1 MNQQIV
7 DQLAKDI
14 LSLIGKEQT
23 PQQNIGTRATKL
35 IQEFIQKPGVGDSLA
50 KLDISKKVRLWGS
63 QGSGMQILLHG
74 ADTPKRGSPHDH
86 GQSWALYFQVS
97 GVTEMS
103 TYQRIS
109 GAPGRPGR
117 AVLEKTDQTD
127 LTPGNAMFFGPLVIH
142 STQHSAPPA
151 RWIRVTGTD
160 LDYVERLRF
169 SIERKEAVIEQ
180 KYS

>member
-14 LSLIGKEQT
+14 LSLTEKEE
-23 PQQNIGTRATKL
+23 PSQQNIGIRGTEL
-35 IQEFIQKPGVGDSLA
+35 IQEFIQKPGVEDSLA
-50 KLDISKKVRLWGS
+50 KLDIRKKVRLWGS
-63 QGSGMQILLHG
+63 QGSGIQILLHG

-86 GQSWALYFQVS
+86 GRSWALYFQVS

-103 TYQRIS
+103 TYNRIS
-109 GAPGRPGR
+109 GVPGRPGR

-142 STQHSAPPA
+142 STQHPAPPA

-169 SIERKEAVIEQ
+169 SIERQEAVIEK

>member
-14 LSLIGKEQT
+14 LSLTEKEE
-23 PQQNIGTRATKL
+23 PSQQNIGIRGTEL
-35 IQEFIQKPGVGDSLA
+35 IQEFIQKPGVEDSLA
-50 KLDISKKVRLWGS
+50 ELDIRKKVRLWGS
-63 QGSGMQILLHG
+63 QGSGIQILLHG

-103 TYQRIS
+103 TYNRIS
-109 GAPGRPGR
+109 GVPGRPGR

-169 SIERKEAVIEQ
+169 SIERQEAVIE
-180 KYS
+180 KKNS

>member
-7 DQLAKDI
+7 DQLGKDI
-14 LSLIGKEQT
+14 LSLTEKEE
-23 PQQNIGTRATKL
+23 PSQQNIGIRGTEL
-35 IQEFIQKPGVGDSLA
+35 IQNFIQKPGVGDSLA
-50 KLDISKKVRLWGS
+50 KLDIRKKVRLWGS
-63 QGSGMQILLHG
+63 QGSGIQILLHG

-103 TYQRIS
+103 TYNRIS
-109 GAPGRPGR
+109 GVPGQPGR
-117 AVLEKTDQTD
+117 ALLETTDQTD

-169 SIERKEAVIEQ
+169 SIERREAVIEK

>member
-14 LSLIGKEQT
+14 LSLTEKEE
-23 PQQNIGTRATKL
+23 PSQQNIGIRGTEL
-35 IQEFIQKPGVGDSLA
+35 IQEFIQKPGVEDSLA
-50 KLDISKKVRLWGS
+50 KLDIRKKVRLWGS
-63 QGSGMQILLHG
+63 QGSGIQILLHG

-86 GQSWALYFQVS
+86 GRSWALYFQVS

-103 TYQRIS
+103 TYHRIS
-109 GAPGRPGR
+109 GVSGRPGR

-142 STQHSAPPA
+142 STQHPAPPA

-169 SIERKEAVIEQ
+169 SIERQEAVIEK

>member
-14 LSLIGKEQT
+14 LSLTEKEE
-23 PQQNIGTRATKL
+23 PSQQNIGIRGTEL
-35 IQEFIQKPGVGDSLA
+35 IQEFIQKPGVEDSLA
-50 KLDISKKVRLWGS
+50 KLDIRKKVRLWGS
-63 QGSGMQILLHG
+63 QGSGIQILLHG

-103 TYQRIS
+103 TYNRIS
-109 GAPGRPGR
+109 GVPGRPGR

-169 SIERKEAVIEQ
+169 SIERQEAVIE
-180 KYS
+180 KKNS

>member
-14 LSLIGKEQT
+14 LSLIEAEA
-23 PQQNIGTRATKL
+23 PSPENIGIRGTEL
-35 IQEFIQKPGVGDSLA
+35 IQEFIRKPGVGDSLA
-50 KLDISKKVRLWGS
+50 KLDICKKVRLWGS

-86 GQSWALYFQVS
+86 GRSWALYFQVS
-97 GVTEMS
+97 GATEMS
-103 TYQRIS
+103 TYKRIS
-109 GAPGRPGR
+109 GAPGRPGQ
-117 AVLEKTDQTD
+117 AALEKTDQTD

-169 SIERKEAVIEQ
+169 SIERQEAVIE
-180 KYS
+180 KRYR